1 MAGMERELARM
12 REMREHKVQYG
23 KMRKNAVQE
32 GFEAKNDDEAE
43 RNQEKLLSDAKIY
56 RFESNLRPLKLA
68 YVDSDRI
75 YGPK

>member
-1 MAGMERELARM
+1 MQA
-12 REMREHKVQYG
+12 
-23 KMRKNAVQE
+23 
-32 GFEAKNDDEAE
+32 GFEANNDDEVV